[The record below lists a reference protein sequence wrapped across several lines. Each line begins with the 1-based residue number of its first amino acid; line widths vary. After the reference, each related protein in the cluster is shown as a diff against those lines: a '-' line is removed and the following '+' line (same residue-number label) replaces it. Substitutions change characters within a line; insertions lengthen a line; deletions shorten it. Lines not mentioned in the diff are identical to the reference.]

1 MGIKQ
6 RRIGVDMKN
15 EIIITY
21 IYHSCYTVETED
33 LFIIF
38 DYYKG
43 VLNIPEDKEV
53 IFVASHGHDDHYTS
67 EILKVPNMEEKTY
80 ILSSDIGSL
89 KKNENII
96 YIKDNK
102 LSMDQLKS
110 LYSSK
115 NVHFVS
121 ENKTYKIKLNNGFN
135 LKVKTFASTDKGV
148 SILLYLDNIEIFHA
162 GDLNYWAWKDND
174 EVTMKKEYDDFME
187 EIDKIKKENIDIA
200 FFPLDSRLEENY
212 YKGADIFIKEVKPQ
226 VFFPMHF
233 GSNEKISLVF
243 KENYTYPK
251 TEVRAIY
258 ERNQQV
264 VIDMKD

>member
-1 MGIKQ
+1 
-6 RRIGVDMKN
+6 MKN

-67 EILKVPNMEEKTY
+67 EILKVPGMEDKTY

-89 KKNENII
+89 EK
-96 YIKDNK
+96 K

-115 NVHFVS
+115 NVHFI
-121 ENKTYKIKLNNGFN
+121 NKNQTYKIKLNNGFK
-135 LKVKTFASTDKGV
+135 LKIKTFGSTDKGV

-174 EVTMKKEYDDFME
+174 DVTMKKEYDDFME

-200 FFPLDSRLEENY
+200 FFPVDYRLEENY

-233 GSNEKISLVF
+233 GSNEKISLTF
-243 KENYTYPK
+243 KENHTYPK

-258 ERNQQV
+258 EQNQQV
-264 VIDMKD
+264 IIDMKD